1 MIILEELR
9 QTAVLR
15 QTKFAYFFY
24 EEDYDIVKKCY
35 SRNQGTKQETK
46 PERTE
51 EMNYSVLLPKQKLY
65 YNGALLQ
72 NSK

>member
-1 MIILEELR
+1 MILEELR
-9 QTAVLR
+9 RIAVLR

-24 EEDYDIVKKCY
+24 KEDYDIVKKCY

-51 EMNYSVLLPKQKLY
+51 EMNYSVLLPKPKLSC
-65 YNGALLQ
+65 NSALLQ